1 MAKRKEKRAKWL
13 HLRISQKEY
22 DLLQEWTK
30 RSTCRKSSEFIRD
43 ALFQRPIRV
52 FYRSK
57 SADEFLSAALKLK
70 NELSSIGN
78 NFNQAVRKLHLLRTE
93 VGLKEWMAN
102 MESEKEIVVRKAGEI
117 GAKLQAIYDLL
128 KQEALTHK
136 SHLDGPILSDVE
148 QAAAADELENK
159 ARQ

>member
-13 HLRISQKEY
+13 HLRINQKEH

-30 RSTCRKSSEFIRD
+30 QSTCRKSSEFIRD
-43 ALFQRPIRV
+43 ALFRRPIRV

-57 SADEFLSAALKLK
+57 STDEFLSAALKLK

-93 VGLKEWMAN
+93 AGLKDWVAN
-102 MESEKEIVVRKAGEI
+102 MELEKELVVRKTGEI

-128 KQEALTHK
+128 KEEVQTGK
-136 SHLDGPILSDVE
+136 SHLDGPILSGGE
-148 QAAAADELENK
+148 QAAAADEQEKK
-159 ARQ
+159 A

>member
-13 HLRISQKEY
+13 HLRISKNEY

-30 RSTCRKSSEFIRD
+30 QSTCRKSSEFIRD

-57 SADEFLSAALKLK
+57 SADEFLSVALKLK
-70 NELSSIGN
+70 KELSSIGN

-93 VGLKEWMAN
+93 VGLKEWVAN
-102 MESEKEIVVRKAGEI
+102 MELEKEIILRKTVAI
-117 GAKLQAIYDLL
+117 GTTLQAIYELL
-128 KQEALTHK
+128 KEEAQTRK
-136 SHLDGPILSDVE
+136 SHLGGPILSDSI
-148 QAAAADELENK
+148 QAAAADEQEKK
-159 ARQ
+159 A

>member
-43 ALFQRPIRV
+43 VLFQRPIRV

-70 NELSSIGN
+70 SELSSIGN

-93 VGLKEWMAN
+93 AGLKEWVAN
-102 MESEKEIVVRKAGEI
+102 MELEKEVVLKKMMEI
-117 GAKLQAIYDLL
+117 GTKLQDIYDLL
-128 KQEALTHK
+128 KEEVQTRK
-136 SHLDGPILSDVE
+136 SYLDGPILSGSI
-148 QAAAADELENK
+148 QAAAADGQENK
-159 ARQ
+159 AGQ

>member
-1 MAKRKEKRAKWL
+1 MAKGKEKRIRWL

-22 DLLQEWTK
+22 DLLQEWSK
-30 RSTCRKSSEFIRD
+30 QSTCRKSSEFIRN

-52 FYRSK
+52 SYRSK

-93 VGLKEWMAN
+93 IGLKEWVAN
-102 MESEKEIVVRKAGEI
+102 MELEKEIVLKKTVEI
-117 GAKLQAIYDLL
+117 GTTLQAIYDLL
-128 KQEALTHK
+128 KEDVPTRKL
-136 SHLDGPILSDVE
+136 HLGGSVLSDNE
-148 QAAAADELENK
+148 QAAAADEQEKK
-159 ARQ
+159 A

>member
-13 HLRISQKEY
+13 HLRISQNEY

-30 RSTCRKSSEFIRD
+30 QSTCRKSSEFIRD
-43 ALFQRPIRV
+43 ALFRRPIRV

-57 SADEFLSAALKLK
+57 SADEFLTAALKLK

-93 VGLKEWMAN
+93 VGLKEWVAN
-102 MESEKEIVVRKAGEI
+102 MELEKEIILRKTVEI
-117 GAKLQAIYDLL
+117 GRTLQAIYDLL
-128 KQEALTHK
+128 KEEGHTRR
-136 SHLDGPILSDVE
+136 SHIVGPILSDVE
-148 QAAAADELENK
+148 QAAAADEQEEK
-159 ARQ
+159 T